1 MRETIFTPDM
11 RDGGVVVWYTEA
23 FILDKGMKITVPNQ
37 YTAVVFDN
45 EKIAFRV
52 EPCVGKVIFKE
63 YGKEL
68 LGHTMRIAF
77 VHAKAIPETMWGF
90 GNIQVNN
97 ERLREAYRVGANGT
111 YQIEIA
117 DYGKLIG
124 AFPTGVSI
132 TVESIKERMNALIR
146 SVGIPILGGCF
157 ANTSV
162 SVFEVSSL
170 LGDIRKQMQDALTGE
185 AKVKA
190 MGIRITA
197 LTVAGIHVNEEDLE
211 LIRERINAPEE
222 TEAEKETT
230 VPTSVDI
237 SADLERFSREIS
249 GMITSEIRASERR
262 TKEANEARMA
272 DALEENR
279 AQLLDAVMA
288 QIKGELDT
296 FGKSISSEIDEK
308 IQDMFPL
315 QDNAKE
321 DAVKEIKVT
330 AQFLIDNAAD
340 DDALI
345 APAAMIYSNVEE
357 NLMKKFHLPHKNK
370 KFIIDYHEYLLIVD
384 KAKIGDRYLLKIRRP
399 DGTYDIFQPRS
410 VSRDRNGSPVTVE
423 MVPIVRFIKAG
434 LPPAEAKKASD
445 IWTVLNRIRHK
456 SVENEAALRDFFEA
470 LGRTRKEFLAGAL
483 DFYRENGLYTKD

>member
-1 MRETIFTPDM
+1 MRETVFTPDM
-11 RDGGVVVWYTEA
+11 RDSGVVVWYTEA

-170 LGDIRKQMQDALTGE
+170 LGDIRRQMQDALAGE
-185 AKVKA
+185 AKIKA

-262 TKEANEARMA
+262 T
-272 DALEENR
+272 
-279 AQLLDAVMA
+279 
-288 QIKGELDT
+288 
-296 FGKSISSEIDEK
+296 SEIDEK

-357 NLMKKFHLPHKNK
+357 NLMKKFHLPHENK

-399 DGTYDIFQPRS
+399 DGTYDIFQPRP
-410 VSRDRNGSPVTVE
+410 VSRDRNGSPVMVE

-434 LPPAEAKKASD
+434 LPPVEAKKASD

-456 SVENEAALRDFFEA
+456 STENEAALRDFFEA
-470 LGRTRKEFLAGAL
+470 LGRTRKEFLTGAL

>member
-170 LGDIRKQMQDALTGE
+170 LGDIRGQMQDALAGE

-279 AQLLDAVMA
+279 TQLLDAVMA
-288 QIKGELDT
+288 QIKG
-296 FGKSISSEIDEK
+296 
-308 IQDMFPL
+308 
-315 QDNAKE
+315 
-321 DAVKEIKVT
+321 
-330 AQFLIDNAAD
+330 
-340 DDALI
+340 
-345 APAAMIYSNVEE
+345 
-357 NLMKKFHLPHKNK
+357 
-370 KFIIDYHEYLLIVD
+370 
-384 KAKIGDRYLLKIRRP
+384 
-399 DGTYDIFQPRS
+399 
-410 VSRDRNGSPVTVE
+410 
-423 MVPIVRFIKAG
+423 
-434 LPPAEAKKASD
+434 
-445 IWTVLNRIRHK
+445 
-456 SVENEAALRDFFEA
+456 
-470 LGRTRKEFLAGAL
+470 
-483 DFYRENGLYTKD
+483 

>member
-1 MRETIFTPDM
+1 MRETVFKPNMCDS
-11 RDGGVVVWYTEA
+11 DVVVWYTEA
-23 FILDKGMKITVPNQ
+23 FVLDKGMKITVPNQ

-45 EKIAFRV
+45 EKISFRV
-52 EPCVGKVIFKE
+52 EPCVGKAIFKE

-77 VHAKAIPETMWGF
+77 VRAKAISETMWGF

-111 YQIEIA
+111 YQIEVI

-124 AFPTGVSI
+124 AFPAGVSI
-132 TVESIKERMNALIR
+132 TVESIKERVNSFIR
-146 SVGIPILGGCF
+146 SVGISILGGCF

-162 SVFEVSSL
+162 SVFEISSL
-170 LGDIRKQMQDALTGE
+170 LGDIRKKMLNALTE
-185 AKVKA
+185 ESKIKA

-211 LIRERINAPEE
+211 LIRDRINGSEE
-222 TEAEKETT
+222 RKTEKEMT
-230 VPTSVDI
+230 VPTNVNL
-237 SADLERFSREIS
+237 SADLERISREIS
-249 GMITSEIRASERR
+249 GMVTSEIRASECR
-262 TKEANEARMA
+262 TKEANETRMA
-272 DALEENR
+272 EALEQNR
-279 AQLLDAVMA
+279 AQLLDEVMA
-288 QIKGELDT
+288 QIKGKLDI

-308 IQDMFPL
+308 IQDMLPL

-321 DAVKEIKVT
+321 DTVKGIKVT
-330 AQFLIDNAAD
+330 AQFLIDNAVD

-357 NLMKKFHLPHKNK
+357 NLMKKFHLPYENK
-370 KFIIDYHEYLLIVD
+370 KFIINYHEYLMIVD
-384 KAKIGDRYLLKIRRP
+384 KAKIGDRYLLKICRP
-399 DGTYDIFQPRS
+399 DGTYDIFQPHP
-410 VSRDRNGSPVTVE
+410 VSRDQNGSPITVE

-434 LPPAEAKKASD
+434 LPPIEAKKASD

-456 SVENEAALRDFFEA
+456 SAENEAALRDFFEA
-470 LGRTRKEFLAGAL
+470 LCRTRKEFLTGAL
-483 DFYRENGLYTKD
+483 NFYRENGLYTKD